1 MGRKLSYGMAINE
14 ALHQMMGADERV
26 FILGEDVAKMG
37 GDFGITKG
45 IWENGRTASRIRHY
59 PSQQFWVY
67 PAGPLCAG

>member
-37 GDFGITKG
+37 GDFG
-45 IWENGRTASRIRHY
+45 
-59 PSQQFWVY
+59 FWVY

>member
-45 IWENGRTASRIRHY
+45 IWETASRIRHY
-59 PSQQFWVY
+59 RSPQFWVY